1 MSNTSSENLQNEIL
15 DKINHPKELEALY
28 RKNQTEFHK
37 TFNALYP
44 QIADERAAQVW
55 FERLNYQQ
63 ESIQWID
70 KKDLL
75 FILVSSFIAAAILK
89 LPQLMKWDLPIFFTR
104 NMALTIMPVIAIFF
118 MWKNS
123 FSLRK
128 SIVPIFIFI
137 LAALYINLLPKTLTS
152 DTINLVCI
160 HLPLLLWMVIGFSF
174 VGNDVKN
181 NQLRMQYLR
190 FNGDLVVIGAVLMLA
205 GILFS
210 GITIGL
216 FSMINRKIVDFYVD
230 NIALWGGAGI
240 PILGTYI
247 AYTHPQIINKISPLI
262 AKIFTPIVL
271 VMATSFLVSMVIIG
285 KNPYNDREALMMFN
299 LLLIGVMAIIL
310 FSLSE
315 ATKSGTQKINMIIL
329 CALAIV
335 TALIN
340 IIALSAI
347 SFRLV
352 EFGWTPNRVA
362 VLGGNILIFI
372 HLLLVTFRLFK
383 SIKQMDELSKI
394 ENAIAGY
401 LPVYGVWTMFIVLI
415 LPVLFSYK

>member
-1 MSNTSSENLQNEIL
+1 MRELIL
-15 DKINHPKELEALY
+15 KHLHEPKELETLY
-28 RKNQTEFHK
+28 RKNQTAFHK
-37 TFNALYP
+37 AFHALYP
-44 QIADERAAQVW
+44 QIADETSAQIW

-63 ESIQWID
+63 ASLNWIE
-70 KKDLL
+70 KKDLI
-75 FILVSSFIAAAILK
+75 FILVTSFLAAVLLK
-89 LPQLMKWDLPIFFTR
+89 LPQLMKWDFLVFYTR
-104 NMALTIMPVIAIFF
+104 NLALSIMPVLAFFF

-123 FSLRK
+123 FSIKKALL
-128 SIVPIFIFI
+128 PILVFIT
-137 LAALYINLLPKTLTS
+137 AALYINLLPRTLTS
-152 DTINLVCI
+152 DTINLACL
-160 HLPLLLWMVIGFSF
+160 HLPLLLWMMIGFSF
-174 VGNDVKN
+174 VGKDVKN
-181 NQLRMQYLR
+181 NQMRMQYLR
-190 FNGDLVVIGAVLMLA
+190 FNGDLVVIGAVLVLA

-216 FSMINRKIVDFYVD
+216 FSIIDRRMADFYVE
-230 NIALWGGAGI
+230 NIALWGGTGI

-271 VMATSFLVSMVIIG
+271 VMVTSFLISMVVIG
-285 KNPYNDREALMMFN
+285 KNPYNDREALMIFN

-329 CALAIV
+329 CTLAIV

-347 SFRLV
+347 SFRLL

-372 HLLLVTFRLFK
+372 HLLLVTSRIFK
-383 SIKQMDELSKI
+383 SIKHPDKLAHI
-394 ENAIAGY
+394 ENSIAAY
-401 LPVYGVWTMFIVLI
+401 LPVYGAWTLFIVFM
-415 LPVLFSYK
+415 LPMLFSFK